1 METSGD
7 HIRRGVLRV
16 WATAVYV
23 AIIDRVLKRLRQ
35 KPAWQGTGLIMP
47 GFLWMVIFLILPLI
61 LIVVLS
67 FAWRGAYGPVDW
79 GSTVAEFFSRL
90 SLDNYTRLLDPLYLG
105 VLWTSLRMAGL
116 TTGICLLVG
125 YPVAYYLARAA
136 QRWRNFLMFLLLVP
150 FWTNF
155 LIRVYAWMLLLRTE
169 GLVNRSLM
177 TLGLIPEPLQIMYTP
192 AAVTI
197 AMVYEFLPF
206 MVLPLYTSLE
216 KLDSALLEA
225 ASDLYARPAR
235 AFLRVTL
242 PLSLPGVIAGTILV
256 FIPTMGMF
264 VVPDL
269 MGGAR
274 TALVGNLVQRQFLAA
289 RDWPF
294 GAAASMVLMA
304 LTLAATLLYTRVSGF
319 GEELVV

>member
-1 METSGD
+1 MTVFG
-7 HIRRGVLRV
+7 RAAR
-16 WATAVYV
+16 
-23 AIIDRVLKRLRQ
+23 RLREDR
-35 KPAWQGTGLIMP
+35 ALQGTA
-47 GFLWMVIFLILPLI
+47 LILPGLLWMIVFLI
-61 LIVVLS
+61 VPLVLIVVLS
-67 FAWRGAYGPVDW
+67 LAWRGAYGPVDW
-79 GSTVAEFFSRL
+79 GANAAEFAARL
-90 SLDNYTRLLDPLYLG
+90 SLDNYVRLFDPLYLG

-116 TTGICLLVG
+116 TTIICLAVG
-125 YPVAYYLARAA
+125 YPVAYFLARRAS
-136 QRWRNFLMFLLLVP
+136 RWRQALLFLLLVP

-155 LIRVYAWMLLLRTE
+155 LIRIYAWMLLLRTE
-169 GLVNRSLM
+169 GLVNRGLLF
-177 TLGLIPEPLQIMYTP
+177 LGLIPEPLQIMYTP
-192 AAVTI
+192 TAVMI

-216 KLDSALLEA
+216 KLEASLLEA
-225 ASDLYARPAR
+225 ASDLYARPVR

-242 PLSLPGVIAGTILV
+242 PLSLPGIIAGTILV

-304 LTLAATLLYTRVSGF
+304 LTLAATLIYTRVSGF

>member
-1 METSGD
+1 MSVFGRVTRRIREDTS
-7 HIRRGVLRV
+7 L
-16 WATAVYV
+16 
-23 AIIDRVLKRLRQ
+23 
-35 KPAWQGTGLIMP
+35 QGTTLIAPGL
-47 GFLWMVIFLILPLI
+47 LWMVGFLIVPLL

-67 FAWRGAYGPVDW
+67 LAWRGAYGPVDW
-79 GSTVAEFFSRL
+79 GTTTREFLGRL
-90 SLDNYTRLLDPLYLG
+90 SLDNYARLADPLYLG
-105 VLWTSLRMAGL
+105 VLWTSLQMAAL
-116 TTGICLLVG
+116 TTAICLVVG
-125 YPVAYYLARAA
+125 YPVAYFLARSGS
-136 QRWRNFLMFLLLVP
+136 RWRSLLLFLLLVP

-155 LIRVYAWMLLLRTE
+155 LIRIYAWMLLLRTE
-169 GLVNRSLM
+169 GLVNRTM
-177 TLGLIPEPLQIMYTP
+177 VAIGLIPEPLQIMYSPT
-192 AAVTI
+192 AVMI

-206 MVLPLYTSLE
+206 MVLPLFTSLE
-216 KLDSALLEA
+216 KLDPALLEA
-225 ASDLYARPAR
+225 ASDLYARPVR
-235 AFLRVTL
+235 TFLRVTL

-304 LTLAATLLYTRVSGF
+304 LTLVATLLYTRVSGF
-319 GEELVV
+319 GEELVA

>member
-1 METSGD
+1 
-7 HIRRGVLRV
+7 
-16 WATAVYV
+16 
-23 AIIDRVLKRLRQ
+23 
-35 KPAWQGTGLIMP
+35 
-47 GFLWMVIFLILPLI
+47 MVVFLIIPLL

-67 FAWRGAYGPVDW
+67 LAWRGEYGPVDW
-79 GSTVAEFFSRL
+79 GANAREFFARL
-90 SLDNYTRLLDPLYLG
+90 SLENYGRLVDPLYMG
-105 VLWTSLRMAGL
+105 VLWTSLRMAAL
-116 TTGICLLVG
+116 TTGICLIVG
-125 YPVAYYLARAA
+125 YPVAYYIARHAT
-136 QRWRNFLMFLLLVP
+136 RFRNLLLFLLLIP

-155 LIRVYAWMLLLRTE
+155 LIRIYAWMLLLRTE
-169 GLVNRSLM
+169 GLANRSLM
-177 TLGLIPEPLQIMYTP
+177 AVGLIPEPLQIMYTP
-192 AAVTI
+192 TAVMI

-206 MVLPLYTSLE
+206 MILPLYTSLE
-216 KLDSALLEA
+216 KLDAALLEA
-225 ASDLYARPAR
+225 ASDLYARPVR
-235 AFLRVTL
+235 SFLRVTL
-242 PLSLPGVIAGTILV
+242 PLSLPGIIAGTILV

-304 LTLAATLLYTRVSGF
+304 LTLLATLIYTRVSGF

>member
-1 METSGD
+1 MTVFG
-7 HIRRGVLRV
+7 RV
-16 WATAVYV
+16 A
-23 AIIDRVLKRLRQ
+23 RRLREDR
-35 KPAWQGTGLIMP
+35 PLQGTVLILPGL
-47 GFLWMVIFLILPLI
+47 LWMVVFLIVPLV

-67 FAWRGAYGPVDW
+67 LAWRGAYGPVDW
-79 GSTVAEFFSRL
+79 GANAAEFAARL
-90 SLDNYTRLLDPLYLG
+90 SLDNYVRLFDPLYLG

-116 TTGICLLVG
+116 TTVICLAVG
-125 YPVAYYLARAA
+125 YPVAYFLARRASRGRQA
-136 QRWRNFLMFLLLVP
+136 LLFLLLVP

-155 LIRVYAWMLLLRTE
+155 LIRIYAWMLLLRTE
-169 GLVNRSLM
+169 GLVNRGLLF
-177 TLGLIPEPLQIMYTP
+177 LGLIPEPLQIMYTP
-192 AAVTI
+192 TAVMI

-216 KLDSALLEA
+216 KLEASLLEA
-225 ASDLYARPAR
+225 ASDLYARPVR

-242 PLSLPGVIAGTILV
+242 PLSLPGIIAGTILV
-256 FIPTMGMF
+256 FVPTMGMF

-304 LTLAATLLYTRVSGF
+304 LTLAATLIYTRVSGF

>member
-1 METSGD
+1 L
-7 HIRRGVLRV
+7 IRGLESLRRDRSLQGLALVL
-16 WATAVYV
+16 
-23 AIIDRVLKRLRQ
+23 
-35 KPAWQGTGLIMP
+35 PALA
-47 GFLWMVIFLILPLI
+47 WMVLFLLVPLA
-61 LIVVLS
+61 LIVALS
-67 FAWRGAYGPVDW
+67 LAWRGPYGPVDW
-79 GSTVAEFFSRL
+79 GDSLGELLRSL
-90 SLDNYTRLLDPLYLG
+90 SLDNYLRLFDLLYLSL
-105 VLWTSLRMAGL
+105 LWNSLRMAAL
-116 TTGICLLVG
+116 TTAICLLVG
-125 YPVAYYLARAA
+125 YPVAYFLARSSGRLRAA
-136 QRWRNFLMFLLLVP
+136 LLFLLLVP

-155 LIRVYAWMLLLRTE
+155 LIRIYAWMILLRSE
-169 GLVNRSLM
+169 GLINQLLQALNL
-177 TLGLIPEPLQIMYTP
+177 TDAPLQILYTP
-192 AAVTI
+192 TAVMI
-197 AMVYEFLPF
+197 ALVYEFLPF
-206 MVLPLYTSLE
+206 MVLPLFTSLE
-216 KLDSALLEA
+216 KLDPHLLEA
-225 ASDLYARPAR
+225 AADLYARPAR

-294 GAAASMVLMA
+294 GAAASMVLMI